1 MNILKK
7 NGAIQPYDPD
17 KIVLTLERTS
27 DEVQQ
32 PFTEGDLHHLI
43 EQITRRVMEV
53 GQSQNPLPSSCVHV
67 IVVATLRDNGFPA
80 IAQAYYDANAYR

>member
-1 MNILKK
+1 MKILKK
-7 NGAIQPYDPD
+7 SGAIQPYDPD

-27 DEVQQ
+27 DEVAQ
-32 PFTEGDLHHLI
+32 PLTEGDLRHLA
-43 EQITRRVMEV
+43 EQITRRGMDM
-53 GQSQNPLPSSCVHV
+53 GKSQDPLPSSCVHV